1 MTRGAIIV
9 GASSGIGE
17 ALARRLASD
26 GYEIGLAA
34 RRTDRLIE
42 IGEALP
48 TKASVATM
56 DVTEPDAARE
66 AFFDLTRAMDRVEL
80 VVLSAGVGSINRDL
94 EWEPER
100 ETIDVNVTGFT
111 ALATAAIEYFERG
124 GIDSDHESSTAG
136 RTRSPDSPIDGHL
149 VGISSVAAG
158 FGSPDSPAYNAS
170 KAFVSR
176 YLEGLRHRQAATATD
191 VTITTIEPGFVD
203 TDMALGE
210 DLFWVCSP
218 ETAAA
223 QIHRAIESRRTRAHV
238 TRRWRLIALLFWL
251 LPESIARRLLS

>member
-34 RRTDRLIE
+34 RRTDRLVE
-42 IGEALP
+42 IGKELP
-48 TKASVATM
+48 TNASVATM

-66 AFFDLTRAMDRVEL
+66 TFFELTAAMDRVEL
-80 VVLSAGVGSINRDL
+80 VVLSAGAGSINRDL
-94 EWEPER
+94 SWETER

-124 GIDSDHESSTAG
+124 GIDATSESASTDRRPA
-136 RTRSPDSPIDGHL
+136 PDAPIDGQL

-158 FGSPDSPAYNAS
+158 FGSPDAPAYNAS

-176 YLEGLRHRQAATATD
+176 YLEGLRHRQAANTAD

-210 DLFWVCSP
+210 ELFWVCSP

-223 QIHRAIESRRTRAHV
+223 QIHRAIESRRTHAYV